1 MARAANSRGNSM
13 KNLIS
18 AIIALVVCLPVYAT
32 NYCSSGVSYGHSNY
46 NYAQNFATNYA
57 VSSYNYVNYAPVVAV
72 PIVAVPVEKV
82 EVKVQTPVAYQPIV
96 VTAPTVAEYSAPVV
110 GYQLYA
116 LQQQY
121 NNYSNVYAN
130 IGHYG
135 QNFSHGHSNVNLS
148 RVQRINH
155 GARHGGNFSQQQVT
169 VQKVR
174 LVNVNTQH
182 RQNFGLMQRLRSRL
196 RVRQNFSSVNNY
208 YYPQQQQLQQRVT
221 RTEVITIRQNNVN
234 RAYQCQVDGA
244 NNIISVQ
251 EIRSFQSGY

>member
-1 MARAANSRGNSM
+1 M

-32 NYCSSGVSYGHSNY
+32 NNCASGVSYGHSNF

-57 VSSYNYVNYAPVVAV
+57 ASSYNYANYAPVVAV

-121 NNYSNVYAN
+121 NNYSNVLANTGYSAN
-130 IGHYG
+130 IGSYG
-135 QNFSHGHSNVNLS
+135 QNLSHGHSNVSFS

-155 GARHGGNFSQQQVT
+155 GARHGGGFSQNQVVVQKTRLVT
-169 VQKVR
+169 V
-174 LVNVNTQH
+174 NTRQ
-182 RQNFGLMQRLRSRL
+182 RQNFGLMQQLRSRV
-196 RVRQNFSSVNNY
+196 RFRQNFSTINNNTVY
-208 YYPQQQQLQQRVT
+208 YSQPQQLQQRVI
-221 RTEVITIRQNNVN
+221 RTEVITLRQNNVN
-234 RAYQCQVDGA
+234 RVYQCGVDGN
-244 NNIISVQ
+244 NNIVSVQ
-251 EIRSFQSGY
+251 EIQTIQSGY